1 MSGID
6 ILVGTNVL
14 INLSE
19 GKKGL
24 NDYLQGNRLFVSAIT
39 EIGLL
44 GWYKISEREKK
55 FFLSLLSDCLVVELL
70 AEVKSLAILLKQ
82 KNKLKLP
89 DAIIAT
95 SSLYLEM
102 PLLTFDSDFQKIH
115 NLNLI
120 LLDN

>member
-6 ILVGTNVL
+6 ILVDTNVL

-19 GKKGL
+19 GKKRL
-24 NDYLQGNRLFVSAIT
+24 NDYLQGIFVSAIT
-39 EIGLL
+39 EIELL